1 MPDMHKQLSL
11 QAKSM
16 SNNPCNVCPAHTI
29 KTKTMIEMN
38 QPTLGES
45 IVLYAARGECVGLQY
60 HLNQVDDLINSL
72 SQALDVAAQENNVE
86 CVRAIVDSTIFNM
99 LPKSQKNGILS
110 SVSNASSNIR
120 KLLESK
126 KSSIGRKSRTNR
138 K

>member
-1 MPDMHKQLSL
+1 
-11 QAKSM
+11 
-16 SNNPCNVCPAHTI
+16 
-29 KTKTMIEMN
+29 MN

-99 LPKSQKNGILS
+99 LPKNQKNGILS
-110 SVSNASSNIR
+110 SVSFNASSNIR

-126 KSSIGRKSRTNR
+126 KSGGKRKSRRNR

>member
-1 MPDMHKQLSL
+1 
-11 QAKSM
+11 
-16 SNNPCNVCPAHTI
+16 
-29 KTKTMIEMN
+29 MIEMN

-45 IVLYAARGECVGLQY
+45 VVLYAARGECVGLQY

-86 CVRAIVDSTIFNM
+86 CVRVIVESTIFNM

-110 SVSNASSNIR
+110 SVSSNASSNIR

-126 KSSIGRKSRTNR
+126 KSAGGKRKSRKT
-138 K
+138 KKF